1 MIRSSPRMA
10 TSKPGLDTQLRGVGP
25 SEEGLEKSMAFS
37 AVRRALLGAESE
49 DGDTDNDLGK
59 YRVLERLGTGGMGA
73 VFAAW
78 DPELERRVAL
88 KVLTGGR
95 EAKDEQSLIMREAK
109 AAAQLS
115 HPNVVT
121 VFEVGVAHGRV
132 FLAMEY
138 IAGQTLRVW
147 GSEAPTATARIA
159 VLLQAGRGLAAAHER
174 GLVHRDFKPDNV
186 LVDARHQAKV
196 VDFGLAQSIADFLD
210 SSSADAGTGEDRGAA
225 ITQTG
230 PRSGTPDYMAPEQL
244 QGCAANARSDQFAFA
259 VTAWELLCGERP
271 FESNERAVDPRGRS
285 VSGVPRSVIQALTR
299 ALCADP
305 ADRFPSMELLL
316 AEIDP
321 TPRAA
326 KRSRFML
333 GGAGLLTVGA
343 VAWGMAA
350 RSPPAPPKQCT
361 GALAQLDGI
370 WGEEQRDT
378 WASVFAAAAP
388 QQAETLWTS
397 TSDTLSRYADEW
409 VAASTDACEA
419 TRVRGE
425 QSDEMFTLRT
435 RCLHGRLRSF
445 AALTGRFA
453 TLDAKSVLRAPSA
466 ASHLPS
472 IEACADPELLTAQ
485 LTPPP
490 PEIEDE
496 VEGVREQ
503 LASIQ
508 ASEELG
514 QYKLVGEAIPS
525 VVGDALRLEYRALQA
540 EATLLNG
547 RVHERMAEYPEAQA
561 ALEQATLH
569 ATASRHD
576 RVLAESLGLLA
587 LVVGGKQA
595 KKAEGLAIADRAEAA
610 IARIGGDAE
619 LTAQLASRRGETYL
633 AAGDLQHAQEQFEA
647 AVAQFTELKPGGAQ
661 LGDTL
666 MNLAAAAKGL
676 GDLKTSAALQDRS
689 IAILERLHGPDHPAV
704 GMALANRASLLNQL
718 GRTEEARA
726 SYRRARP
733 IFVARLG
740 KEHASIAA
748 LDINL
753 GNLEL
758 GEKNFAAARELL
770 EDIPDRLQAKLP
782 AEHPWVAQSLTS
794 RGRMRVETGDLDA
807 GRADIEQAIAIL
819 EKTSPESADLAI
831 AQCRRAWTLGKQGAA
846 AQAHKAFER
855 AFTQFDRSLKK
866 DAQGHPEVVGCRDL
880 QAEVASPP

>member
-1 MIRSSPRMA
+1 MA

-25 SEEGLEKSMAFS
+25 REEGLEKSMAFS
-37 AVRRALLGAESE
+37 AVRRALLGAESV
-49 DGDTDNDLGK
+49 DDDANRDLGK
-59 YRVLERLGTGGMGA
+59 YRVLERLGSGGMGA

-95 EAKDEQSLIMREAK
+95 EAKNEQSLIMREAK

-121 VFEVGVAHGRV
+121 VFEVGVAQGRV

-138 IAGQTLRVW
+138 IAGQTLRAW
-147 GSEAPTATARIA
+147 GAQGPTATARIA
-159 VLLQAGRGLAAAHER
+159 VLLQAGRGLAAAHEQ

-186 LVDARHQAKV
+186 LVDAQQQAKV
-196 VDFGLAQSIADFLD
+196 VDFGLAQSTAEFLD
-210 SSSADAGTGEDRGAA
+210 SNAAEEGTHHGRGAA

-244 QGCAANARSDQFAFA
+244 RGEAANARSDQFAFA

-271 FESNERAVDPRGRS
+271 FKSNEQTADPAGRPA
-285 VSGVPRSVIQALTR
+285 SGVPRSVMQAIVR
-299 ALCADP
+299 ALGADP
-305 ADRFPSMELLL
+305 ADRFPSMERLL

-321 TPRAA
+321 APAAA
-326 KRSRFML
+326 KRSRFIL

-350 RSPPAPPKQCT
+350 RSPPAAPKQCT

-378 WASVFAAAAP
+378 WASAFEKADP
-388 QQAETLWTS
+388 EQAQTLWVS
-397 TSDTLSRYADEW
+397 TSDTLSQYAEDW
-409 VAASTDACEA
+409 VAAATDACEA

-425 QSDEMFTLRT
+425 QSDETFTLRT
-435 RCLHGRLRSF
+435 RCLHGRLRSL

-453 TLDAKSVLRAPSA
+453 TLDAKSVLRAPAA
-466 ASHLPS
+466 ASQLPS
-472 IEACADPELLTAQ
+472 IEACADPERLAALIS
-485 LTPPP
+485 PPP
-490 PEIEDE
+490 PEIEDD
-496 VEGVREQ
+496 VERVRER
-503 LASIQ
+503 LASIH

-514 QYKLVGEAIPS
+514 QYKLVAEAIAP
-525 VVGDALRLEYRALQA
+525 VVEDALRLEDRALHA
-540 EATLLNG
+540 EATSVQG
-547 RVHERMAEYPEAQA
+547 RVHERMTQYPEAQA

-610 IARIGGDAE
+610 IARIGGDPE

-633 AAGDLQHAQEQFEA
+633 AAGDLQPAREQFEA
-647 AVAQFTELKPGGAQ
+647 ALARFTKLKPGGAQ

-666 MNLAAAAKGL
+666 MNLATVTKAL
-676 GDLKTSAALQDRS
+676 GDLETTATLQQRS

-704 GMALANRASLLNQL
+704 GMALANRASLLNEL
-718 GRTEEARA
+718 NRSDEARA
-726 SYRRARP
+726 SYVRVRQ

-740 KEHASIAA
+740 EEHANIAA
-748 LDINL
+748 LDMNL

-758 GEKNFAAARELL
+758 GEGKLAAARERLA
-770 EDIPDRLQAKLP
+770 DVPDRLQAKLP

-794 RGRMRVETGDLDA
+794 RGRMWVETGDLDA
-807 GRADIEQAIAIL
+807 GQADLEQAIRMF

-831 AQCRRAWTLGKQGAA
+831 AQCRRAWTLGKQGNAV
-846 AQAHKAFER
+846 QARKAFEQ
-855 AFTQFDRSLKK
+855 AFEQFDLSLKQ
-866 DAQGHPEVVGCRDL
+866 DAQGHPEVANCRAL